1 MDAMWVFY
9 IGLAIA
15 LMWLIS
21 AWKQQRAK
29 RKTNPASKEKKH
41 VGWKGLVTAAGI
53 SMMFIVI
60 AANQQPAQSSD
71 GQEAGALLH
80 CQIAI
85 RRASLNGAR
94 ADVPT
99 VRNVYPATEGQ
110 YAFDW
115 KGGSGLQLQ
124 NGFGAMVDTYA
135 TCLVSK
141 KDLEIDRLLIGS
153 DTVISRS
160 KQ

>member
-1 MDAMWVFY
+1 MDAMWIFY
-9 IGLAIA
+9 VGLAIA

-21 AWKQQRAK
+21 AWKKHRAK
-29 RKTNPASKEKKH
+29 RKANPASKVKKD
-41 VGWKGLVTAAGI
+41 VGWKGLIAAAGI
-53 SMMFIVI
+53 CMMLIVI
-60 AANQQPAQSSD
+60 AVNQISGQSSD
-71 GQEAGALLH
+71 DQEAGALLH

-85 RRASLNGAR
+85 RRASLNGAQ
-94 ADVPT
+94 AVVPK

-124 NGFGAMVDTYA
+124 NGYGAMVDTYA